1 METNEKMESS
11 INNKI
16 KTNINTSSA
25 ASMPSKVPSQINFE
39 NRVSNLMIIEE
50 GSIEHESQVQTP
62 TNYHQ
67 RI

>member
-25 ASMPSKVPSQINFE
+25 ASMPSKVPSQTNFE

>member
-50 GSIEHESQVQTP
+50 GSSGHESQVQTP

-67 RI
+67 GI

>member
-11 INNKI
+11 KNNKI

-25 ASMPSKVPSQINFE
+25 ASMPSEVPSQINFE
-39 NRVSNLMIIEE
+39 NRFSNLMIIEE